1 MNVFYLDR
9 EPKACAEYHCD
20 KHVVKMIIEY
30 AQLMS
35 TAHRVLDGHED
46 IEQRYVQGSLP
57 ARWRKVKVWNHPN
70 AEYNTG
76 LMKASHINHPSAVWT
91 RKSKEN
97 YIWLNRMWNYLLL
110 EYTHRYGK
118 RHACSKYM
126 DVLYAWPQNIP
137 EGAFTEPPPAMP
149 DYCKV
154 TGNSIAS
161 YHKYYINEKVRFARW
176 TKREV
181 PAWFKEGSL
190 NRMVEINEELG
201 LYKDAYIQ
209 LPA

>member
-35 TAHRVLDGHED
+35 TAHRILDGKEYID
-46 IEQRYVQGSLP
+46 VTANGRKIK
-57 ARWRKVKVWNHPN
+57 RWRM
-70 AEYNTG
+70 EDSTYESG

-91 RKSKEN
+91 RKSKSN
-97 YIWLNRMWNYLLL
+97 YMWLNRMWNYLLL

-126 DVLYAWPQNIP
+126 NVLYAWPENIP

-176 TKREV
+176 TKRKV